1 MSTVRRWR
9 FTALEFRTLWDAT
22 GRDVLPYPLQH
33 QFTTEFRSET
43 RRLRQAA
50 AKTLQPQLDDDLLR
64 AVHVLFAPEAR
75 VELAGFTGTRRDR
88 KLRAH
93 AGVHHEHGAI
103 AVQEPGPDN
112 DHGGDVIVS
121 FLPDTA
127 VAREVVAVL
136 PDCGPGRGE
145 QLRVA
150 AEDLEKPAAAVRDS
164 WQTTPRQELQRF
176 FNRPTTCTTHIGVY
190 ALGSPD
196 NRHTQGRKDFQIT
209 DFENDG
215 RYVTV
220 GDNVIVTKPTTS
232 DRIATTLQDMISR
245 TVTAV
250 RDGVYLPR

>member
-43 RRLRQAA
+43 MRLRQAA
-50 AKTLQPQLDDDLLR
+50 AKVLQPQLDDDLLR
-64 AVHVLFAPEAR
+64 AVHVLLAPEAR
-75 VELAGFTGTRRDR
+75 VELAGYTGTARDR

-103 AVQEPGPDN
+103 AVQAPGPGN
-112 DHGGDVIVS
+112 EHGGDVTLA
-121 FLPDTA
+121 FLPDIA
-127 VAREVVAVL
+127 VAREVVSVL
-136 PDCGPGRGE
+136 PECGPGRGE
-145 QLRVA
+145 QLRIA
-150 AEDLEKPAAAVRDS
+150 AEDLEKPTPVVRDS
-164 WQTTPRQELQRF
+164 WRTTPRQELDRF
-176 FNRPTTCTTHIGVY
+176 FARPTTCIAHIGVY
-190 ALGSPD
+190 AFGSPD
-196 NRHTQGRKDFQIT
+196 NRHTVGRKDFQIT
-209 DFENDG
+209 DFEDDG

-232 DRIATTLQDMISR
+232 DRIATTLQDMMSR

-250 RDGVYLPR
+250 RDGIYSAR